1 MSRIHFI
8 GGEKGGVGKSVVA
21 RLLAQHWIDRKTPWT
36 AFDTDRSHGA
46 LLRHYAEFAQ
56 PLEIGRMEDLDRIVE
71 AATAEDRQVLVDL
84 AAQSEQDLHRWIT
97 ASGILELASELGVE
111 VLFWHVMDDGKDS
124 LELLDK
130 LLARYGAQAH
140 CVIVLNHGRGESFEH
155 FQRSPIAQKVREIG
169 VPIVELPAL
178 HKPTMRRI
186 DHDDKS
192 FWAAMTHEEGP
203 RALGLVERHR
213 VKIWLRTA
221 YAEFEKIGV

>member
-21 RLLAQHWIDRKTPWT
+21 RLLAQYWIDRKTPWT

-46 LLRHYAEFAQ
+46 LLRHYAEYAQ
-56 PLEIGRMEDLDRIVE
+56 PLEVGRMEDLDRVVE
-71 AATAEDRQVLVDL
+71 AATAEDQQVLVDL

-97 ASGILELASELGVE
+97 ASGVLELASELGIE
-111 VLFWHVMDDGKDS
+111 ILFWHVMDDGKDS

-130 LLARYGAQAH
+130 LLSRYGAQAH
-140 CVIVLNHGRGESFEH
+140 CVVVLNHGRGESFEH
-155 FQRSPIAQKVREIG
+155 FQKSLVAQKVREIG
-169 VPIVELPAL
+169 VPVVELPAL
-178 HKPTMRRI
+178 HKPTMRHI
-186 DHDDKS
+186 DHYDKS

-213 VKIWLRTA
+213 VKIWTRAA
-221 YAEFEKIGV
+221 YAEFTKIGV